1 MYYKQR
7 FCLIINAKFF
17 VLIKLDRNFIL
28 VSVEFMS
35 SWSLLSGFSQLLSS
49 YFGSFTLGKKLNEE
63 DMQRTRLLRKY
74 KQYICCL
81 YFHKKKNF

>member
-1 MYYKQR
+1 M
-7 FCLIINAKFF
+7 IINAKFF

-63 DMQRTRLLRKY
+63 DMQRTRFNTY
-74 KQYICCL
+74 SENTNNIFVVSIFTQ
-81 YFHKKKNF
+81 KNNF